1 MADVGLPRFNRECYN
16 CGFLLRLSYHY
27 CPECGTEAEENNE
40 HQDYD
45 ERVVITEYFKKGFEY
60 SAIVEMLEKEHNVTM
75 SIRTLKSRLN
85 EYGLKRRNVV
95 YDEGVVRQRIDE
107 LLNGPGCMGGY
118 RSIWHTLQ
126 LEGIQVPRDVVE
138 GIVRELDPEGC
149 EERKAKRLK
158 RRRFVSPGP
167 NYSWHADGYDKL
179 KPYGFPIHG
188 AIDGWSRKIMWLK
201 VCRSNNF
208 PEIPA
213 SFYLECVNKHNGCP
227 EKVRTDNGTENGTIA
242 LMQCYFRNDVKAHVY
257 GKSTANQRIEGWWS
271 HFRRNRSTWWINFFK
286 DLVETEEFSPGNEV
300 QMEVLWFCFA
310 GIIQQDLDF
319 VKDHWNTHTIR
330 ASSHDTIA
338 GKPDEL
344 YLLPESKGGED
355 RLHPVSAQEI
365 EIVAE
370 NLLQFEEDTNWY
382 QQYFEYILA
391 NINSERPA
399 NWIDA
404 LNLYRELLLIY
415 EENN

>member
-1 MADVGLPRFNRECYN
+1 MAEVSLPRFNKECSY
-16 CGFLLRLSYHY
+16 CGFLLKLTYNY
-27 CPECGTEAEENNE
+27 CPQCGTEATNNDE

-45 ERVVITEYFKKGFEY
+45 ERAVITTYFRKGYEY
-60 SAIVEMLEKEHNVTM
+60 ARIVEMLEKEHNVAM
-75 SIRTLKSRLN
+75 SIRTLKNRLN

-95 YDEGVVRQRIDE
+95 YDEAVVRERIED

-118 RSIWHTLQ
+118 RSIWHTLK
-126 LEGIQVPRDVVE
+126 LEGMQVPRDVVE
-138 GIVRELDPEGC
+138 QIVRELDPDGC

-167 NYSWHADGYDKL
+167 NYSWHVDGYDKL

-213 SFYLECVNKHNGCP
+213 SFYLECVNKHKGCP

-242 LMQCYFRNDVKAHVY
+242 VMQCYFRNDVKAHAY

-271 HFRRNRSTWWINFFK
+271 HFRRNRSTWWMNLFK

-300 QMEVLWFCFA
+300 QTECLWFCFS
-310 GIIQQDLDF
+310 GILQQDLDF
-319 VKDHWNTHTIR
+319 VREHWNTHTIR
-330 ASSHDTIA
+330 ASSYNTIA

-344 YLLPESKGGED
+344 YLLPENKGGED
-355 RLHPVSAQEI
+355 RLHPVSAE
-365 EIVAE
+365 EVEFVAE
-370 NLLQFEEDTNWY
+370 NLLQFEEVPNWY
-382 QQYFEYILA
+382 QHYFEHILT
-391 NINSERPA
+391 NMNLERA
-399 NWIDA
+399 TNWMDA
-404 LNLYRELLLIY
+404 LNLYRELLHIFD
-415 EENN
+415 ENN